1 MVMSRKW
8 ARITVPHELYLRIK
22 ERAEYR
28 KVALWK
34 VILDALSFYESI
46 TRKAGGIQELPNID
60 KAVWYMEKLA
70 MSVGVLKASPT
81 EENLRKTL
89 RTLTQLRDRLGINV
103 DTLERAVNDYFVVV
117 GGLPDDPVERHER
130 LDEVVLEVNMALK
143 SVLFEIL
150 YRLVV
155 KEFIPTTQ

>member
-1 MVMSRKW
+1 M
-8 ARITVPHELYLRIK
+8 
-22 ERAEYR
+22 
-28 KVALWK
+28 
-34 VILDALSFYESI
+34 
-46 TRKAGGIQELPNID
+46 
-60 KAVWYMEKLA
+60 
-70 MSVGVLKASPT
+70 KASPT

-143 SVLFEIL
+143 SVLFEVL

-155 KEFIPTTQ
+155 KEFIPTSQ